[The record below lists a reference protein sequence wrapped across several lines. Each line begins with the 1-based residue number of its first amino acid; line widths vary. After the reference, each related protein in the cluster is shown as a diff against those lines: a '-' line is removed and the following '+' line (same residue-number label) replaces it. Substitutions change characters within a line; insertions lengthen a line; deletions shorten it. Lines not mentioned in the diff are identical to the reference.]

1 MEVRETKE
9 QGVARGLRPLVDK
22 FRSSGA
28 QFLSVGTETA
38 GWKFGAV
45 GLDPRVFFV

>member
-1 MEVRETKE
+1 MEARERKE

-22 FRSSGA
+22 FRSNGA
-28 QFLSVGTETA
+28 PFLSVGTETA
-38 GWKFGAV
+38 GWEFGTV